1 MSKLYVQSSASLLD
15 YSGALAGS
23 NAGIGGSTSGSL
35 YCDGYTRLIGGLFLA
50 ASLQSGSGF
59 QVHQSVDGGTTWDI
73 ISACNTLAAGASTFS
88 YEIFGDAVKV
98 KLSNGSSANTVR
110 TLWRVLPIQ
119 SPDKVSWSSGSVT
132 VSSGSVVVTGGSLA
146 LLSGVNDAGI
156 VHVGTGTCSMGAV
169 TQSAGSNLHTVLET
183 STSTIG
189 SVTQS
194 AGSNFHAMLETSTS
208 NIGIVLVG
216 TGACAIGNIVNIQN
230 QISASISGG
239 SAALLAGENHIG
251 EIGGKT
257 VVVTACFPREVNTT
271 QYAIGDMWA
280 SASTNGTLVRL
291 PNCARK
297 DGGSGVIDRLVLVD
311 SASQATMPQLNLFI
325 FDNVITSP
333 SDNAPF
339 PLTDAEAEK
348 IVAVIPVTSW
358 YAGGSTLNAV
368 SIVTNL
374 TVPFVCQSGCN
385 SLWAVPVLQNT
396 YTPLSAENLTARIG
410 ILDD

>member
-1 MSKLYVQSSASLLD
+1 MGKVYVQSTGSVLS
-15 YSGALAGS
+15 YSGTISGC
-23 NAGIGGSTSGSL
+23 NAGIGGSISGSL
-35 YCDGYTRLIGGLFLA
+35 YCDGYSRLVGGLFLA
-50 ASLQSGSGF
+50 ASLQSASGF
-59 QVHQSVDGGTTWDI
+59 RVLQSFDSGTSWDI
-73 ISACNTLAAGASTFS
+73 SSACQTLASGTSPFS
-88 YEIFGDAVKV
+88 FEILGDAVKV
-98 KLSNGSSANTVR
+98 ILSNGSSANTIR

-119 SPDKVSWSSGSVT
+119 APDKVSWT
-132 VSSGSVVVTGGSLA
+132 SGSVVVSSGSMVA
-146 LLSGVNDAGI
+146 KQ
-156 VHVGTGTCSMGAV
+156 T
-169 TQSAGSNLHTVLET
+169 AGSDLHAVLET
-183 STSTIG
+183 STSTIGMVTQTAGSLFHVQVETGASSIG

-194 AGSNFHAMLETSTS
+194 AGSNFHAVLETSS
-208 NIGIVLVG
+208 SI
-216 TGACAIGNIVNIQN
+216 IGNV
-230 QISASISGG
+230 GG
-239 SAALLAGENHIG
+239 SVANLASENHLG

-257 VVVTACFPREVNTT
+257 VVVTACFPRDANTT

-297 DGGSGVIDRLVLVD
+297 DGGSGIIDRLVLVD
-311 SASQATMPQLNLFI
+311 SASQATMPQINLFV

-339 PLTDAEAEK
+339 PLTDAEAETT
-348 IVAVIPVTSW
+348 VAVIPVTSW

-374 TVPFVCQSGCN
+374 TIPFVCQSSCN

-396 YTPLSAENLTARIG
+396 YTPLSAENLTARVG